1 MQALLRREVAK
12 HKSREDAECLLTQAV
27 IKSPTVLASINQ
39 GVINMSPAGVP
50 FTVLPVQC
58 RWQNSALMTSRVGSD
73 PIAEGAQS
81 DSSRF
86 STSASESGDDWS
98 ASDDEAG
105 TQQGLDSIPLDSI
118 IGRGAFGSVYRT
130 TWKGQPAA
138 IKVWVLRVLVAEGVA
153 TLVVCLATKTRISGL
168 HGRP

>member
-1 MQALLRREVAK
+1 
-12 HKSREDAECLLTQAV
+12 
-27 IKSPTVLASINQ
+27 
-39 GVINMSPAGVP
+39 
-50 FTVLPVQC
+50 
-58 RWQNSALMTSRVGSD
+58 MTSRVGSD
-73 PIAEGAQS
+73 PIAEGTQS

-105 TQQGLDSIPLDSI
+105 TQQGLDSIPLDTI

-138 IKVWVLRVLVAEGVA
+138 IKVQLVRVLVTEAVA
-153 TLVVCLATKTRISGL
+153 TLVKCLCKEDMSFRATWQAVCQRLCDT
-168 HGRP
+168 